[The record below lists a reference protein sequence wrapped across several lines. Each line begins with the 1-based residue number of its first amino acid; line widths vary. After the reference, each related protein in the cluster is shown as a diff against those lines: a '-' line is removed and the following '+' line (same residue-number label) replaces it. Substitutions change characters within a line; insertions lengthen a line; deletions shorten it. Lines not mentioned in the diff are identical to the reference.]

1 MKKIRCGSR
10 VGGGSCLHESSWQIR
25 GNSRLTLPC
34 DASQNLEEAGLQDQT
49 DWVSIVALSLPVS
62 NYLISPCLSF
72 LIYKLERIP
81 PASDLCYKYQI
92 IHAP

>member
-1 MKKIRCGSR
+1 M
-10 VGGGSCLHESSWQIR
+10 GGGSHPHESSWQIR
-25 GNSRLTLPC
+25 GNSRLTLLY

-49 DWVSIVALSLPVS
+49 DWVSIVALSLPVA
-62 NYLISPCLSF
+62 NDLTSPCLSF

-81 PASDLCYKYQI
+81 PALDLCYKYKI